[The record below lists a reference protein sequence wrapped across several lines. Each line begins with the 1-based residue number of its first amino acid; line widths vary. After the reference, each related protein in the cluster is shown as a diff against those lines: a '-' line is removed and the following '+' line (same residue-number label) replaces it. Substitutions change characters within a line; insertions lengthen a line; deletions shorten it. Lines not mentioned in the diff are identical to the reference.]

1 MNIPKYFDL
10 GELLRSD
17 SALAMGIENLPD
29 WDDIPRL
36 QELCL
41 LVLDPLREAW
51 GQPLIVSS
59 GFRTPELNVVVGGVP
74 ASAHIIGCAVDV
86 KLASWSKRS
95 LSELYNLIV
104 QMVEDESIDVDQ
116 VILYR
121 KRNFIHISNELP
133 CRRQFIVK

>member
-17 SALAMGIENLPD
+17 SALALGIENLPD

-41 LVLDPLREAW
+41 LVLDPLRNAW

-59 GFRTPELNVVVGGVP
+59 GFRTPELNAAVGGVP
-74 ASAHIIGCAVDV
+74 ASAHIIGCAADV
-86 KLASWSKRS
+86 RLASWSKRS
-95 LSELYNLIV
+95 ITELYNLIV
-104 QMVEDESIDVDQ
+104 QMVEDERIDVDQ

-121 KRNFIHISNELP
+121 KKKFIHISNELP